1 MPNPLAAGTDTHT
14 QEHLPGDPTS
24 PPCTQMPPE
33 AASRSYPRV
42 LAETKLEWPQAGDRQ
57 NMQSTESSLWHFIQ
71 PSRHASRR
79 TMLCAQLQGRGLAL
93 LGSSPPLHRF
103 PTSALSLLSPGPSS
117 LKRRCSS
124 PSLLWAPHL
133 HSCWGLC
140 THPHGHRNTIFGFAP
155 DVAVLMDSPW
165 QERSLSRFLS
175 PISPR
180 LLSTSPP
187 KHVWCNKVTLL
198 SSPILQV

>member
-1 MPNPLAAGTDTHT
+1 
-14 QEHLPGDPTS
+14 
-24 PPCTQMPPE
+24 MPPE
-33 AASRSYPRV
+33 AASRSHPRV
-42 LAETKLEWPQAGDRQ
+42 LAETRLGWPQAGDRQ
-57 NMQSTESSLWHFIQ
+57 NMPSTESSHWHFIQ
-71 PSRHASRR
+71 PSRHASLCI
-79 TMLCAQLQGRGLAL
+79 MLRAHLQGRGLAL

-103 PTSALSLLSPGPSS
+103 PTSALSLLCPGPSS
-117 LKRRCSS
+117 LKMRCSS

-140 THPHGHRNTIFGFAP
+140 AHPHSYRNTIFGCAP

-165 QERSLSRFLS
+165 PECSLSRFLS

-187 KHVWCNKVTLL
+187 KHVWRSKVTLL